1 MMKVQNVAGAVGQ
14 VVQVG
19 IDESMVKVRYTDGS
33 ESWEGIDSL
42 VLAGS
47 TEPGAV
53 PDDFLAVDNSDIIRG
68 YRYQT
73 IKIIPFRK
81 SL

>member
-33 ESWEGIDSL
+33 ESWEDINNL
-42 VLAGS
+42 ALAGGV
-47 TEPGAV
+47 TAGKQK
-53 PDDFLAVDNSDIIRG
+53 R
-68 YRYQT
+68 
-73 IKIIPFRK
+73 
-81 SL
+81 